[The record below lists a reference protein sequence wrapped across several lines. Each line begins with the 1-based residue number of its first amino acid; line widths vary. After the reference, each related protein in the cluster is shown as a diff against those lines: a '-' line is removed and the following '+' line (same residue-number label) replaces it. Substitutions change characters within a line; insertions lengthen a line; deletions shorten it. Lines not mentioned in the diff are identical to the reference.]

1 MDTEEQYL
9 SDLVLIG
16 EIALELE
23 CIEEYNYIVDL
34 FNKRKNTPS
43 RKPKPW

>member
-1 MDTEEQYL
+1 MDIEEQYL
-9 SDLVLIG
+9 SDLETIG

-23 CIEEYNYIVDL
+23 CIDEYNYIVYL